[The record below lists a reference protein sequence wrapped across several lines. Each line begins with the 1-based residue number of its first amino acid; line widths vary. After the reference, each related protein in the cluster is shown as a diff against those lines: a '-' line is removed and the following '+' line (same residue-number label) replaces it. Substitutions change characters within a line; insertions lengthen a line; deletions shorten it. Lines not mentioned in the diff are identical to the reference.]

1 MMMDTNSRFSVRSL
15 ALFLLASAAVI
26 GVGIGAAYMIRPMV
40 VAETTGSIP
49 GGACA
54 AKLPSN
60 FSPRIYEHC
69 VSACMSCDHG
79 TPVTCSTSCK
89 LRGAT

>member
-1 MMMDTNSRFSVRSL
+1 MMMDTNSRASPRSL
-15 ALFLLASAAVI
+15 ALFALACAAVI
-26 GVGIGAAYMIRPMV
+26 AVGIAAAYMVRPMV
-40 VAETTGSIP
+40 MTETTGSIA
-49 GGACA
+49 GQACS

-60 FSPRIYEHC
+60 FSPRIYDHC
-69 VSACMSCDHG
+69 VAACMSCEHG